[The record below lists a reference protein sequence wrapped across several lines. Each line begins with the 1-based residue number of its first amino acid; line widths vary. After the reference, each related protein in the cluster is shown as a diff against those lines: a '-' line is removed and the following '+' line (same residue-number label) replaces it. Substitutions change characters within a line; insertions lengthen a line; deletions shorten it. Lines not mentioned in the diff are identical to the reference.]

1 MIDPSRIE
9 RTFPRAPR
17 SRIAAS
23 LLFGRERA
31 SMYVAYLLGV
41 VVSAAAFGVPDM
53 VSAASLLSGQW
64 NTPQSIPLGTQKAPL
79 PSDNDAPFDE
89 AEETTD
95 PSESSRSEERPE
107 SDGEEVFVDGRGVV
121 ASVLPDVL
129 HEPVGSPRPAHE
141 VAMESQFHP
150 DGLERPPRV

>member
-1 MIDPSRIE
+1 MR
-9 RTFPRAPR
+9 
-17 SRIAAS
+17 
-23 LLFGRERA
+23 L
-31 SMYVAYLLGV
+31 AYLLGL
-41 VVSAAAFGVPDM
+41 VVSAGALGVPDM
-53 VSAASLLSGQW
+53 VSATSLLSGPW
-64 NTPQSIPLGTQKAPL
+64 STAQSIPLGSDEAPV

-107 SDGEEVFVDGRGVV
+107 SDGEKVFVDGRGVV
-121 ASVLPDVL
+121 APALPDVVP
-129 HEPVGSPRPAHE
+129 EPVGSPRPAHE